1 MVREYS
7 SMHRA
12 RVYKLL
18 PSGFQQIQN
27 SPARISS
34 VGIVGGWGLNPPVYV
49 YRRSFLSKNRL

>member
-27 SPARISS
+27 SPARISR
-34 VGIVGGWGLNPPVYV
+34 VGIVGDWGLNPPQFMSTDAY
-49 YRRSFLSKNRL
+49 F